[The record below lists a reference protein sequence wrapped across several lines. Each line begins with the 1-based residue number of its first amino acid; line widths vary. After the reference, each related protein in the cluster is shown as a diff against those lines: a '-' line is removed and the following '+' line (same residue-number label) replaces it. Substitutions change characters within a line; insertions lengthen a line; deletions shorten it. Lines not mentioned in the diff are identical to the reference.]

1 MLLQGGRISSAV
13 CRAWSRTAPQL
24 HLFLAWSHTLPAL
37 VVTLTILTLPHEA
50 ARASLWCAMGAATD
64 QQLWRAPCWCWAM
77 DSLWKRRF
85 LGSYAV
91 ALFGLFWIDLAVA
104 IFHLGW
110 FIEKGPYKS
119 QEYTVFPTLFP
130 SFHDLWGPFLGG
142 QPKTKISILQ
152 CPSLRKSTSFS
163 AAPGQSHGRQDG
175 SSP

>member
-110 FIEKGPYKS
+110 FTEKGPYKS

-130 SFHDLWGPFLGG
+130 SFHDLWGPFLGC
-142 QPKTKISILQ
+142 QPKMKISILQ